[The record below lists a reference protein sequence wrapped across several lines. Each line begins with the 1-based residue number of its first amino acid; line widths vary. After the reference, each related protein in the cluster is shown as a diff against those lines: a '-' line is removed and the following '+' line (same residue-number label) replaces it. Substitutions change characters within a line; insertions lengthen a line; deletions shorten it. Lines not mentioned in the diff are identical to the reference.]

1 MTHSEL
7 LCWVRWG
14 FAPPFVAPLIRLVL
28 NSFWDL
34 GSRRGS
40 AALGCKNGAKKA
52 EFWCRALSPVLHILG
67 VPIGM
72 GPMYLA
78 PPHSQ
83 RGAMEVPSTTHSCVS
98 SPGFH
103 APVPLPLREMG
114 ERGVCVGGVVCRP
127 GEGRRE
133 KGQPW
138 NLSWKELGSTRGAV
152 CRVDACMGLCAGWKP
167 WT

>member
-1 MTHSEL
+1 MTHSGL
-7 LCWVRWG
+7 LCWVRRG
-14 FAPPFVAPLIRLVL
+14 FTPPFVAPLIRLVP

-52 EFWCRALSPVLHILG
+52 EFWCRALSPVLRISG

-72 GPMYLA
+72 GPMHLA
-78 PPHSQ
+78 APHSQ
-83 RGAMEVPSTTHSCVS
+83 RRAMEVPSTTHSCVP

-114 ERGVCVGGVVCRP
+114 EAGWRWGRGGGGLQTWGGTQ
-127 GEGRRE
+127 GEGTSLEFKLEGTGEHRW
-133 KGQPW
+133 G
-138 NLSWKELGSTRGAV
+138 
-152 CRVDACMGLCAGWKP
+152 CVDACMGL
-167 WT
+167 

>member
-1 MTHSEL
+1 MTHSGL
-7 LCWVRWG
+7 LCWVRRG
-14 FAPPFVAPLIRLVL
+14 FTPPFVAPLIRLVP

-52 EFWCRALSPVLHILG
+52 EFWCRALSPVLRISG

-72 GPMYLA
+72 GPMHLA
-78 PPHSQ
+78 APHSQ
-83 RGAMEVPSTTHSCVS
+83 RRAMEVPSTTHSCVP

-114 ERGVCVGGVVCRP
+114 E
-127 GEGRRE
+127 
-133 KGQPW
+133 
-138 NLSWKELGSTRGAV
+138 
-152 CRVDACMGLCAGWKP
+152 AGWR
-167 WT
+167 WGRGGGGLQTWGGT